1 MNNLEAVVK
10 RAKRDIAHK
19 YVYVMMPIPQL
30 QVLIDGL
37 EALQEYADDEGM
49 RVSDAIA
56 ERDGWEREV
65 ERLSAELSQ
74 LQREVE
80 EKDDA
85 LSYAMNQIQI
95 KESHI
100 RKMEGSHAA
109 S

>member
-1 MNNLEAVVK
+1 MNIDTLITK
-10 RAKRDIAHK
+10 MKRDIELK

-65 ERLSAELSQ
+65 ERL
-74 LQREVE
+74 QRELE

-85 LSYAMNQIQI
+85 LTYAMNQIQI
-95 KESHI
+95 KTDYI
-100 RKMEGSHAA
+100 RKIEERVKELEIDDPS
-109 S
+109 